1 MLKLLKFEFKRLWKT
16 KALVL
21 LWILCVAIAVMGAV
35 LNNFFYD
42 GIDDSYRKLLSIFN
56 AYTQFSYLI
65 LGFLFVTVF
74 TRDNTNGIVNFYKQ
88 IGFSQ
93 LSQYTCKT
101 IMLFLASVPLIAAT
115 VIICGIIYQNQ
126 DPGFLLTMLIAIIF
140 SMLFIILL
148 ALFVSL
154 ILKNTLRSVLVF
166 YGLFVLFNILNL
178 AFYGLTNPADGN
190 SIVTF
195 CMSNWNGISA
205 SHYSLDKIAKDII
218 VYKKLICCF
227 VPAGW
232 CLLLLLVNM
241 VLIKIKGRDS

>member
-101 IMLFLASVPLIAAT
+101 IMLLNDSF
-115 VIICGIIYQNQ
+115 VIHVKQHN
-126 DPGFLLTMLIAIIF
+126 
-140 SMLFIILL
+140 
-148 ALFVSL
+148 
-154 ILKNTLRSVLVF
+154 
-166 YGLFVLFNILNL
+166 
-178 AFYGLTNPADGN
+178 
-190 SIVTF
+190 
-195 CMSNWNGISA
+195 
-205 SHYSLDKIAKDII
+205 
-218 VYKKLICCF
+218 
-227 VPAGW
+227 
-232 CLLLLLVNM
+232 
-241 VLIKIKGRDS
+241 